1 MAMMTLK
8 SIREQYDLLLDE
20 AEVMERSLRKADR
33 KKTITLLGQ
42 LNSNRQDRLGLD
54 SLRTPQKLGMKKTL
68 SSI

>member
-33 KKTITLLGQ
+33 EKTITLLGQ
-42 LNSNRQDRLGLD
+42 LNSNRQDRLMLD
-54 SLRTPQKLGMKKTL
+54 SLRTPRRLGMKKIL